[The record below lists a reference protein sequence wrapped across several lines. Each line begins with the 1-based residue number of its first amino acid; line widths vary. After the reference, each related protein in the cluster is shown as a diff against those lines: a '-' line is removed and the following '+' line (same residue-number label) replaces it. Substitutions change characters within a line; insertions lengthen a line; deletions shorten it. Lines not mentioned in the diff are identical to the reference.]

1 MNLSVVAFALLSME
15 LFIIGR
21 VNFMGKRFKL
31 ELKEKSYYN
40 VLPRYGNQI
49 LKIFSKY

>member
-31 ELKEKSYYN
+31 ELKENHIIMSF
-40 VLPRYGNQI
+40 LDTGI
-49 LKIFSKY
+49 KY